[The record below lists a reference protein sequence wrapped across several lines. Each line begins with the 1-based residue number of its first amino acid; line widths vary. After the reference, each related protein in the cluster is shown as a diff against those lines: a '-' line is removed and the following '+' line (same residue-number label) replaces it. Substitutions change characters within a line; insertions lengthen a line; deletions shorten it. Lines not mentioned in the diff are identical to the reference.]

1 MAVSPSNN
9 GTAHTIIPCQVQSF
23 IRWLFHKYVIYRGG
37 GVNGWHMSFTGSSHC
52 SSFSPSPFIISLSS
66 PFLSPPQFLP
76 WMGWGN
82 MAWCCQWC
90 SGLAMLKHLPWYL
103 YQSYR
108 STQPGQPST
117 GRHNEYWQWFQPLLE
132 KKAFCILLPGLLA
145 YWPSWSK
152 ALAVKWAGNPANVG
166 RILA

>member
-9 GTAHTIIPCQVQSF
+9 GTAHTIIPCQAQSF
-23 IRWLFHKYVIYRGG
+23 IRWLFHKYVIYRG

-82 MAWCCQWC
+82 MAWCFQWC

-166 RILA
+166 CILA